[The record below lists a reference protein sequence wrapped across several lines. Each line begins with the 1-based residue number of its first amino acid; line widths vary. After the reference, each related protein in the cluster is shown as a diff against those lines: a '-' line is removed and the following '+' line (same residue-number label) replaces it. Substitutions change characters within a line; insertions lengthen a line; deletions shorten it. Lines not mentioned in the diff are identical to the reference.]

1 MQKKKLN
8 RGVVV
13 MIGVAVCSL
22 MAGGRTIT
30 ISNLFICKKALVQ

>member
-1 MQKKKLN
+1 
-8 RGVVV
+8 